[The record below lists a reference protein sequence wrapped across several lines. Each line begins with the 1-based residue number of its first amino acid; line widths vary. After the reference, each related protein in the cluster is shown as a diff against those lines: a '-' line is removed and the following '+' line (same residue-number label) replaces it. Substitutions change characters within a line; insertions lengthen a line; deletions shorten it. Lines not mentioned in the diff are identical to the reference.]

1 MRYNTG
7 METPVYSDVRP
18 SPIAGTWYPG
28 RAAELRAQVEGFLQK
43 AAAPALSGEILGL
56 VVPHAGLVYSGLTA
70 AHAFKTLI
78 GSAFTRVVILSP
90 SHQYYREPL
99 LTSGHEAYG
108 TPLGQVP
115 VDHDA
120 LNALRMLLNA
130 TGGPEITP
138 VRRDREHSLEIEL
151 PFLQVVLPQGFKL
164 VPLML
169 VNQSLDLVRALSDA
183 LAGYLLTLH
192 PEEKTLLVAS
202 SDLSHFYPENQ
213 ANLLDKRVLAA
224 LEAMDISELFML
236 NTSGRGQACGM
247 TPILTVLRACRSLG
261 ADKLVIAD
269 YRTSADV
276 THDADSVVGYGSA
289 VITKTV

>member
-1 MRYNTG
+1 
-7 METPVYSDVRP
+7 METQQFRDIRP

-28 RAAELRAQVEGFLQK
+28 EPTELRAQVEAFLEK

-56 VVPHAGLVYSGLTA
+56 VVPHAGLVYSGFTA

-78 GSAFTRVVILSP
+78 GSSFTRVILLSP

-99 LTSGHEAYG
+99 LTSGHEAYA

-115 VDHDA
+115 VDREA
-120 LNALRMLLNA
+120 LSALGMLLQVSK
-130 TGGPEITP
+130 GPDITP

-169 VNQSLDLVRALSDA
+169 VNQSMDLVSALSNA
-183 LAGYLLTLH
+183 LAGYLLTLP

-202 SDLSHFYPENQ
+202 SDLSHFYTEKQ
-213 ANLLDKRVLAA
+213 ANQLDKRVLSA
-224 LEAMDISELFML
+224 LEAMDVFELFML
-236 NTSGRGQACGM
+236 NASGKGQACGM
-247 TPILTVLRACRSLG
+247 APILSVLRTCRNLG

-269 YRTSADV
+269 YRTSAAV

-289 VITKTV
+289 VITKTK

>member
-1 MRYNTG
+1 
-7 METPVYSDVRP
+7 METQQFRDIRP

-28 RAAELRAQVEGFLQK
+28 EPTELRTQVEAFLEK
-43 AAAPALSGEILGL
+43 AAAPGLSGEILGL
-56 VVPHAGLVYSGLTA
+56 VVPHAGLVYSGFTA

-78 GSAFTRVVILSP
+78 GSSFTRVILLSP

-99 LTSGHEAYG
+99 LTSGHEAYA

-115 VDHDA
+115 VDREA
-120 LNALRMLLNA
+120 LSTLGMLLQVSK
-130 TGGPEITP
+130 GPDITP

-169 VNQSLDLVRALSDA
+169 VNQSMDLVSALSNA
-183 LAGYLLTLH
+183 LAGFMLTLP

-202 SDLSHFYPENQ
+202 SDLSHFYTEKQ
-213 ANLLDKRVLAA
+213 ANQLDKRVLSA
-224 LEAMDISELFML
+224 LEAMDVFELFML
-236 NTSGRGQACGM
+236 NASGKGQACGM
-247 TPILTVLRACRSLG
+247 APILSVLRTCRNLG

-269 YRTSADV
+269 YRTSAAV

-289 VITKTV
+289 VITKTK

>member
-1 MRYNTG
+1 
-7 METPVYSDVRP
+7 METQQFRDIRP

-28 RAAELRAQVEGFLQK
+28 NAAELRAQVEAFLEK
-43 AAAPALSGEILGL
+43 ATAPALSGEILGL
-56 VVPHAGLVYSGLTA
+56 VVPHAGLVYSGFTA

-78 GSAFTRVVILSP
+78 GSSFTRVILLSP

-99 LTSGHEAYG
+99 LTSGHEAYA

-115 VDHDA
+115 VDREA
-120 LNALRMLLNA
+120 LSALGMLLQVSK
-130 TGGPEITP
+130 GPDITP

-169 VNQSLDLVRALSDA
+169 VNQSMDLVSALSNA
-183 LAGYLLTLH
+183 LAGFMLTLP

-202 SDLSHFYPENQ
+202 SDLSHFYTEKQ
-213 ANLLDKRVLAA
+213 ANQLDKRVLSA
-224 LEAMDISELFML
+224 LEAMDVFELFML
-236 NTSGRGQACGM
+236 NTSGKGQACGM
-247 TPILTVLRACRSLG
+247 APILSVLRTCRNLG

-269 YRTSADV
+269 YRTSAAV

-289 VITKTV
+289 VITKTK

>member
-1 MRYNTG
+1 MARN
-7 METPVYSDVRP
+7 SDP
-18 SPIAGTWYPG
+18 TTIAGTWYPG
-28 RAAELRAQVEGFLQK
+28 KPTELRAQVEAFLEK
-43 AAAPALSGEILGL
+43 ATAPALSGEILGL
-56 VVPHAGLVYSGLTA
+56 VVPHAGLVYSGFTA

-78 GSAFTRVVILSP
+78 GSSFTRVILLSP

-99 LTSGHEAYG
+99 LTSGHEAYA

-115 VDHDA
+115 VDREA
-120 LNALRMLLNA
+120 LSALGMLLQVSK
-130 TGGPEITP
+130 GPDITP

-169 VNQSLDLVRALSDA
+169 VNQSMDLVSALSNA
-183 LAGYLLTLH
+183 LAGFMLTLP

-202 SDLSHFYPENQ
+202 SDLSHFYTEKQ
-213 ANLLDKRVLAA
+213 ANQLDKRVLSA
-224 LEAMDISELFML
+224 LEAMDVFELFML
-236 NTSGRGQACGM
+236 NTSGKGQACGM
-247 TPILTVLRACRSLG
+247 APILSVLRTCRNLG

-269 YRTSADV
+269 YRTSAAV

-289 VITKTV
+289 VITKTK

>member
-1 MRYNTG
+1 
-7 METPVYSDVRP
+7 METQQFRDIRP

-28 RAAELRAQVEGFLQK
+28 NAAELRAQVEAFLEK

-56 VVPHAGLVYSGLTA
+56 VVPHAGLVYSGFTA

-78 GSAFTRVVILSP
+78 GSSFTRVILLSP

-99 LTSGHEAYG
+99 LTSGHEAYA

-115 VDHDA
+115 VDREA
-120 LNALRMLLNA
+120 LSALGMLLQVSK
-130 TGGPEITP
+130 GPDITP

-169 VNQSLDLVRALSDA
+169 VNQSMDLVKALSDA
-183 LAGYLLTLH
+183 LAGFMLTRP

-202 SDLSHFYPENQ
+202 SDLSHFYTEKQ
-213 ANLLDKRVLAA
+213 ANQLDKRVLSA
-224 LEAMDISELFML
+224 LEAMDVFELFML
-236 NTSGRGQACGM
+236 NTSGKGQACGM
-247 TPILTVLRACRSLG
+247 APILSVLRTCRNLG

-269 YRTSADV
+269 YRTSAAV

-289 VITKTV
+289 VITKTK

>member
-1 MRYNTG
+1 
-7 METPVYSDVRP
+7 METQQFRDIRP

-28 RAAELRAQVEGFLQK
+28 NAAELRAQVEAFLEK

-56 VVPHAGLVYSGLTA
+56 VVPHAGLVYSGFTA

-78 GSAFTRVVILSP
+78 GSSFTRVILLSP

-99 LTSGHEAYG
+99 LTSGHEAYA

-115 VDHDA
+115 VDREA
-120 LNALRMLLNA
+120 LSALGMLLQVSK
-130 TGGPEITP
+130 GPDITP

-169 VNQSLDLVRALSDA
+169 VNQSMDLVSALSNA
-183 LAGYLLTLH
+183 LAGFMLTLP

-202 SDLSHFYPENQ
+202 SDLSHFYTEKQ
-213 ANLLDKRVLAA
+213 ANQLDKRVLSA
-224 LEAMDISELFML
+224 LEAMDVFELFML
-236 NTSGRGQACGM
+236 NTSGKGQACGM
-247 TPILTVLRACRSLG
+247 APILSVLRTCRNLG

-269 YRTSADV
+269 YRTSAAV

-289 VITKTV
+289 VITKTK

>member
-1 MRYNTG
+1 MRYNTDMG
-7 METPVYSDVRP
+7 TQEYADVRP
-18 SPIAGTWYPG
+18 SPIAGSWYPG
-28 RAAELRAQVEGFLQK
+28 NAAELRAQVEAFLEK
-43 AAAPALSGEILGL
+43 ATAPALSGEILGL
-56 VVPHAGLVYSGLTA
+56 VVPHAGLVYSGFTA

-78 GSAFTRVVILSP
+78 GSSFTRVILLSP

-99 LTSGHEAYG
+99 LTSGHEAYA

-115 VDHDA
+115 VDREA
-120 LNALRMLLNA
+120 LSALGMLLQVSK
-130 TGGPEITP
+130 GPDITP

-169 VNQSLDLVRALSDA
+169 VNQSMDLVSALSNA
-183 LAGYLLTLH
+183 LAGFMLTLP

-202 SDLSHFYPENQ
+202 SDLSHFYTEKQ
-213 ANLLDKRVLAA
+213 ANQLDKRVLSA
-224 LEAMDISELFML
+224 LEAMDVFELFML
-236 NTSGRGQACGM
+236 NTSGKGQACGM
-247 TPILTVLRACRSLG
+247 APILSVLRTCRNLG

-269 YRTSADV
+269 YRTSAAV

-289 VITKTV
+289 VITKTK

>member
-1 MRYNTG
+1 
-7 METPVYSDVRP
+7 METPVYSDVR
-18 SPIAGTWYPG
+18 
-28 RAAELRAQVEGFLQK
+28 AQVEGVLQK

-276 THDADSVVGYGSA
+276 THAADSVVGYGSA

>member
-1 MRYNTG
+1 
-7 METPVYSDVRP
+7 METQQFRDIRP

-28 RAAELRAQVEGFLQK
+28 EPTELRAQVEAFLEK
-43 AAAPALSGEILGL
+43 ATAPALSGEILGL
-56 VVPHAGLVYSGLTA
+56 VVPHAGLVYSGFTA

-78 GSAFTRVVILSP
+78 GSSFTRVILLSP

-99 LTSGHEAYG
+99 LTSGHEAYA

-115 VDHDA
+115 VDHEA
-120 LNALRMLLNA
+120 LSSLRMLMKV
-130 TGGPEITP
+130 TSGPDITP
-138 VRRDREHSLEIEL
+138 IRRDREHSLEIEL

-169 VNQSLDLVRALSDA
+169 VNQSMDLVKALSDA
-183 LAGYLLTLH
+183 LAGFMLTRP

-202 SDLSHFYPENQ
+202 SDLSHFYTEKQ
-213 ANLLDKRVLAA
+213 ANQLDKRVLSA
-224 LEAMDISELFML
+224 LEAMDVFELFML

-247 TPILTVLRACRSLG
+247 TPILTVLRTCRNLG

-269 YRTSADV
+269 YRTSAAV

-289 VITKTV
+289 VITKTK